1 MKRIYKELLF
11 IFIVVAIFFAVY
23 WLRSVPTGMDS
34 FYFMNY
40 IYGIT
45 DSLPLTTSVATS
57 LFSIIPANFSII
69 KIIMFVVTLSCA
81 IIFSMTARLRCKKT
95 GYLAGFFLIAFPFFS
110 VIFARL
116 EDDLFGL
123 PFMLLAIYFATRY
136 QISENKKKVWDKNII
151 ISVGCLFISV
161 MLWQFTIYLIPIILI
176 MTKHFWY
183 GIAMASILPFYIKLY
198 KVIIPNFKV
207 FENYPIYGLLILAL
221 GFAYLK
227 PARIKDNWIIVLVLS
242 ILTVVNYKFIFLCV
256 PFLILNI
263 IKYIEN
269 NTYTIKK
276 CFIIYFTLFFVVAC
290 SINLIALPNYNL
302 DDLLIVGY
310 AESLDRNTEFNIQ
323 WGYGYYAIFRGYD
336 TNQFGQVQDYKKE
349 GIILT
354 YLGDKEIKDCQP
366 IKMNRNAQL
375 VYCK

>member
-11 IFIVVAIFFAVY
+11 IFIVVAIFFTVY

-45 DSLPLTTSVATS
+45 NTLPLTTSLATGVFS
-57 LFSIIPANFSII
+57 LIPANFNII
-69 KIIMFVVTLSCA
+69 KIIMLVLTLCSA
-81 IIFSMTARLRCKKT
+81 VIFSMTARLRFKKT
-95 GYLAGFFLIAFPFFS
+95 GYLAGLFLLAFPFFS

-136 QISENKKKVWDKNII
+136 QVSDNKKKIWDKNI
-151 ISVGCLFISV
+151 
-161 MLWQFTIYLIPIILI
+161 MLSIASLVIAVFLWRFTVYLIPIIFI

-183 GIAMASILPFYIKLY
+183 GLATASILPFYSTLY
-198 KVIIPNFKV
+198 QSILPNLKVS
-207 FENYPIYGLLILAL
+207 ENYPIYGLLILTL

-227 PARIKDNWIIVLVLS
+227 PSRIKENWVVVLVLS
-242 ILTVVNYKFIFLCV
+242 VLTVLNYKFIFLCV

-269 NTYTIKK
+269 DTNAIKK

-290 SINLIALPNYNL
+290 AVNLIALPNSNL
-302 DDLLIVGY
+302 DDLLTVGY
-310 AESLDRNTEFNIQ
+310 TESLDRNIEFNIQ
-323 WGYGYYAIFRGYD
+323 WGYGYYAIFKGYD
-336 TNQFGQVQDYKKE
+336 TNQFGHAQDYKKS
-349 GIILT
+349 GIVLT
-354 YLGDKEIKDCQP
+354 YLNDKRIDDCDTIQ
-366 IKMNRNAQL
+366 KNRNAQL
-375 VYCK
+375 VYCE